1 MPTPRA
7 LTAALLLLA
16 LAAPAAPAE
25 TRDRGGSL
33 ALRML
38 EIRLLEARR
47 EPKRIRGECLSACT
61 LYLGLST
68 ACFDRDA
75 VLGFH
80 GPVLPLGLPM
90 SDAQFEAVTTA
101 MAAFYP
107 PRIARLFLDD
117 WRHSDRFARV
127 PARDLIERGEARACE
142 S

>member
-1 MPTPRA
+1 MSRLLP
-7 LTAALLLLA
+7 LLLFLAAA
-16 LAAPAAPAE
+16 LAAGPAQA
-25 TRDRGGSL
+25 RDPGGSV
-33 ALRML
+33 ALRIL
-38 EIRLLEARR
+38 EIGFLEAQGR
-47 EPKRIRGECLSACT
+47 EKRIRGECLSACT